1 MNIAPANG
9 GYTVEAALRMLRLLP
24 RQLDFVLEAAC
35 ATWRENVSLRRRTD
49 VPLIFDEPATTDASI
64 IQLIADDA
72 ADGISL
78 KISKNGGLTKGRR
91 HRDMCL
97 AAGYTISVQDTVGS
111 DISFAAIVHL
121 AQTIPE
127 RNLRCVLDIGDMV
140 KLKTADGAYEGAFDI
155 VDGQVTAPLAPGLG
169 VKPRMDILGDPV
181 LSYS

>member
-1 MNIAPANG
+1 M
-9 GYTVEAALRMLRLLP
+9 P

-35 ATWRENVSLRRRTD
+35 ATWRENLSLRRRTD
-49 VPLIFDEPATTDASI
+49 VALIFDELATTDPSV
-64 IQLIADDA
+64 IQMIADDA
-72 ADGISL
+72 ADGIGL

-127 RNLRCVLDIGDMV
+127 RNLRCILETRDMV
-140 KLKTADGAYEGAFDI
+140 KLKTADGAYEGAFDV
-155 VDGQVTAPLAPGLG
+155 VDGRVSAPKAPGLG
-169 VKPRMDILGDPV
+169 VKPRVDVLGQPV
-181 LSYS
+181 LSYRRQRL